1 MEKRKYF
8 FTALAFIIAV
18 FIACA
23 NGGNAP
29 GPHDS
34 TDNSLPT
41 KVDSD
46 SLKNALTDSLHDNKD
61 TMHP

>member
-1 MEKRKYF
+1 MEKRIKF
-8 FTALAFIIAV
+8 FSALAFIIATL
-18 FIACA
+18 IACG

-34 TDNSLPT
+34 TDNSLPA

-46 SLKNALTDSLHDNKD
+46 SLKNALTDTLHDYKD

>member
-1 MEKRKYF
+1 MKKRIYF
-8 FTALAFIIAV
+8 FPALAFIIV
-18 FIACA
+18 TFIACA

-29 GPHDS
+29 GPQDS
-34 TDNSLPT
+34 ADNSLPA

-46 SLKNALTDSLHDNKD
+46 SLKNALIDTLHDSKD

>member
-1 MEKRKYF
+1 MKKKTYF
-8 FTALAFIIAV
+8 FPVLAFTIV
-18 FIACA
+18 TFMACA

-34 TDNSLPT
+34 ADNSLPA

-46 SLKNALTDSLHDNKD
+46 SLNNALTDTLHDNKD

>member
-1 MEKRKYF
+1 MKKRRYF
-8 FTALAFIIAV
+8 FPALTLIIAT
-18 FIACA
+18 FMACA

-34 TDNSLPT
+34 TDNSLPAR
-41 KVDSD
+41 VDSD
-46 SLKNALTDSLHDNKD
+46 SLKNALTDTLHDKKD